1 MKTLRWP
8 ICAIVAMAV
17 PAHAQVPAQV
27 IPSIPELGAPTFV
40 MPTGGG
46 ATTGGSAGGTGT
58 GGGTTYAAGS
68 TDALALL
75 QAASFGDGAI
85 AAAKAVGVDP
95 AALAAFGQIES
106 NFRNVDAANGST
118 SATGPW
124 QITSGTWNDVVRQ
137 NGLNYTADDRNDPV
151 ANATVAALYMGQIAN
166 TISAGTGQPATVA
179 QTYAGYMFGP
189 STGVKLAAVQDQ
201 SAPLS
206 NFVSSTALS
215 NNNMTGW
222 TVGQYFA
229 NVSGR
234 LGSDANGTVRT
245 G

>member
-1 MKTLRWP
+1 M
-8 ICAIVAMAV
+8 
-17 PAHAQVPAQV
+17 
-27 IPSIPELGAPTFV
+27 PSIPELGAPQFM
-40 MPTGGG
+40 MPTGASSVGTTGSIGSGAGGG
-46 ATTGGSAGGTGT
+46 AS
-58 GGGTTYAAGS
+58 YAAGS

-75 QAASFGDGAI
+75 QATSFGSGAV
-85 AAAKAVGVDP
+85 AAAQAVGVDP

-106 NFRNVDAANGST
+106 NFRNVAAANGST

-124 QITSGTWNDVVRQ
+124 QITSGTWNDVCRQ

-151 ANATVAALYMGQIAN
+151 ANATVAALYMGSIADR
-166 TISAGTGQPATVA
+166 ISSGTGQPATVA

-189 STGVKLAAVQDQ
+189 STGVALSNATDQ

-206 NFVSSTALS
+206 NYVSATALS

-234 LGSDANGTVRT
+234 LGSDANGAVRS

>member
-1 MKTLRWP
+1 MRTTRWP
-8 ICAIVAMAV
+8 ACAIVAITL
-17 PAHAQVPAQV
+17 PARAQVPAQV

-40 MPTGGG
+40 MPTTGPTVGG
-46 ATTGGSAGGTGT
+46 ATGGSTGTAGGA
-58 GGGTTYAAGS
+58 TYAAGS

-75 QAASFGDGAI
+75 QATFGAGAVS
-85 AAAKAVGVDP
+85 AAQSVNVDP

-106 NFRNVDAANGST
+106 NFRNVAAANGST

-124 QITSGTWNDVVRQ
+124 QITSGTWSDVCQRY
-137 NGLNYTADDRNDPV
+137 GLNYTSDDRADPV
-151 ANATVAALYMGQIAN
+151 ANATVAALYMGQIAD

-189 STGVKLAAVQDQ
+189 STGVKLAAAQDP